1 MQKFKL
7 KHVVLN
13 FKFGSLDK
21 ANREQGI
28 FVMLDKGCK
37 QEKEK
42 KSRKVNTYFFSQVR
56 YNWKRHVAHF
66 QLFISSLNFDREL

>member
-21 ANREQGI
+21 ANQEQGI

-42 KSRKVNTYFFSQVR
+42 KRKAEKLIPIFFHK
-56 YNWKRHVAHF
+56 YGITGKDMWHIF
-66 QLFISSLNFDREL
+66 SSLFLL

>member
-1 MQKFKL
+1 MYAKIQIEACC
-7 KHVVLN
+7 

-37 QEKEK
+37 KEKEK
-42 KSRKVNTYFFSQVR
+42 KRKAEKLIPIFFHK
-56 YNWKRHVAHF
+56 YGITGKDIF
-66 QLFISSLNFDREL
+66 SSLFLL